1 MIWERMIWNRK
12 YDIIIV
18 VSLIVCRE
26 DDNKDNY
33 KDFIFYL

>member
-1 MIWERMIWNRK
+1 MIWERMIWNCK

-18 VSLIVCRE
+18 VSLIVYRE

-33 KDFIFYL
+33 KDFILYL